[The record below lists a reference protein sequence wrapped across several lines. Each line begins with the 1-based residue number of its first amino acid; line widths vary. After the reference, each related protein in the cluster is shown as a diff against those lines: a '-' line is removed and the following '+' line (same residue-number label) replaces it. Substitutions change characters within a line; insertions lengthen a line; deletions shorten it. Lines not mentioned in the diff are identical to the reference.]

1 MKTRKVILSFIG
13 TGNYTPCIYKSE
25 IHVKTSSNVKFIQT
39 AVAQMF
45 EFDKYYIFETQK
57 AKETHHEGLIAE
69 LNLLVD
75 KVEFINILEAQN
87 EKDIW
92 KIFTNII
99 NVIDENDDIV
109 LDITHAFRYFP
120 MLGMVLLDFLK
131 TTKNIKVNDIV
142 YGAFEQKQ
150 TIQNEFIAP
159 LLHLKSFS
167 DLQDWT
173 RAARNYKEYGVFS
186 GLNLLSTFENKK
198 TLKETQGKDKS
209 AKMIERVSKD
219 MEILSNNILYNRS
232 QELNEFNFSELQ
244 KNLEQLNEI
253 GISIAPLKTLI
264 NLFKNKVA
272 TFSSN
277 YVWLDSAKWCLTH
290 DLIQQGFTQLQEG
303 IISDLVIR
311 YRNELCDLHV
321 ENLNKMELEKRNFVS
336 SFINVINANT
346 EKEKWSKLLS
356 ENINICDKIKPD
368 TKLCQL
374 YSEITNYRNNINHAG
389 YENSSQT
396 PKKLKEKLKE
406 FINRIEE
413 ILKFNL

>member
-1 MKTRKVILSFIG
+1 
-13 TGNYTPCIYKSE
+13 
-25 IHVKTSSNVKFIQT
+25 
-39 AVAQMF
+39 
-45 EFDKYYIFETQK
+45 
-57 AKETHHEGLIAE
+57 
-69 LNLLVD
+69 
-75 KVEFINILEAQN
+75 
-87 EKDIW
+87 
-92 KIFTNII
+92 
-99 NVIDENDDIV
+99 
-109 LDITHAFRYFP
+109 
-120 MLGMVLLDFLK
+120 
-131 TTKNIKVNDIV
+131 
-142 YGAFEQKQ
+142 
-150 TIQNEFIAP
+150 
-159 LLHLKSFS
+159 
-167 DLQDWT
+167 
-173 RAARNYKEYGVFS
+173 
-186 GLNLLSTFENKK
+186 
-198 TLKETQGKDKS
+198 
-209 AKMIERVSKD
+209 